1 MRMFGELVGA
11 GQAGFVFEKASNPNH
26 YYKIVPLA
34 DKPLAEYGLNSV
46 KAKQYAVNQNQA
58 LLFHQL
64 FRNKTLDLPQ
74 LPQIHNFF
82 QGSVNS
88 TLRQNFLQNNDI
100 DNPHLATLLKHL
112 PVGQKIAVWEMEKIP
127 CLTENDYCN
136 QYNALPAN
144 QNPDYQ
150 NLLTSLLDLGFVVR
164 DVANPENFGY
174 RTDGTQVFFD
184 PIVAAW
190 PISEADKFLRP
201 ELYDNFV
208 SAFGVDQIRTVARAL
223 ANKDYYTWYHGGGV
237 MESEETEESDL
248 PADVDFEKL
257 YSELLHTALWD
268 NKQYPVLETLN
279 WFNPTYQ
286 KMAQEQA
293 EHFWTTYYM
302 NLGEMFH
309 PFVDDLNMIAAE
321 ETIHETLWKV
331 EELIYNYYAEATPEN
346 IISKT
351 DTLAKELTKLE
362 TYDED
367 VWYDWEDPML
377 PADDYGKYY
386 STLVSPTVFF
396 KARDKVFQQT
406 IKNMVGEIELQCGE
420 CDGNGVITHSHDDY
434 DKEYNE
440 WCDSCSE
447 GTVTV
452 GEI

>member
-74 LPQIHNFF
+74 LPKIHNFF

-100 DNPHLATLLKHL
+100 DNPHLTTLLKHL

-190 PISEADKFLRP
+190 PITEADKFLRP

-223 ANKDYYTWYHGGGV
+223 DNKDYYTWYHGGGV

-248 PADVDFEKL
+248 PSDVDFEEL

-293 EHFWTTYYM
+293 EQFWAAYYLSLDEM
-302 NLGEMFH
+302 LG

-321 ETIHETLWKV
+321 ETIHDTLWKV
-331 EELIYNYYAEATPEN
+331 EELIYNYYAEITPEN

-367 VWYDWEDPML
+367 VWYDWEQPMFSNG
-377 PADDYGKYY
+377 YGYAQATF
-386 STLVSPTVFF
+386 SNPTVFF
-396 KARDKVFQQT
+396 KARDKAFQQT
-406 IKNMVGEIELQCGE
+406 IKNRVGEIELQCGE
-420 CDGNGVITHSHDDY
+420 CDGKGVITHSHDDY

>member
-1 MRMFGELVGA
+1 MGA

-74 LPQIHNFF
+74 LPKIHNFF

-88 TLRQNFLQNNDI
+88 TLRQNFLENNDS
-100 DNPHLATLLKHL
+100 DNPHLTTLLKNL
-112 PVGQKIAVWEMEKIP
+112 PLGQKIAVWEMEKIP

-136 QYNALPAN
+136 QYNVLPAN

-150 NLLTSLLDLGFVVR
+150 NLLTSLLELGFVVR

-190 PISEADKFLRP
+190 PITEADKFLRP

-223 ANKDYYTWYHGGGV
+223 STKDYYTWYHGGGV
-237 MESEETEESDL
+237 MESEETEESDRPTDL
-248 PADVDFEKL
+248 DFQKL
-257 YSELLHTALWD
+257 YSELLDTALWD

-286 KMAQEQA
+286 KMAQERAKQL
-293 EHFWTTYYM
+293 WTAYYM
-302 NLGEMFH
+302 ALVEMLQ
-309 PFVDDLNMIAAE
+309 PFVEDLGIITAE

-331 EELIYNYYAEATPEN
+331 EELIYNYYAEITPEN

-351 DTLAKELTKLE
+351 DTLATELTKLE
-362 TYDED
+362 TYDEN
-367 VWYDWEDPML
+367 VWYDWEDPAL
-377 PADDYGKYY
+377 HIQFFLIL
-386 STLVSPTVFF
+386 STFANPTVFF
-396 KARDKVFQQT
+396 NERDKVFKES
-406 IKNMVGEIELQCGE
+406 IKKMVGEVELKCGE
-420 CDGNGVITHSHDDY
+420 CDGEGVITHSHDDY
-434 DKEYNE
+434 NKEYKE

>member
-74 LPQIHNFF
+74 LPKIHNFF

-248 PADVDFEKL
+248 PSDVDFEKL

-293 EHFWTTYYM
+293 EQFWTAYYLS
-302 NLGEMFH
+302 LGDMLR
-309 PFVDDLNMIAAE
+309 PFVDDLNIIAAE

-331 EELIYNYYAEATPEN
+331 EDLIYNYYAQITPEN
-346 IISKT
+346 LISKT

-367 VWYDWEDPML
+367 VWYDWEQPML
-377 PADDYGKYY
+377 FFPF
-386 STLVSPTVFF
+386 STFTNPTVFF
-396 KARDKVFQQT
+396 KARDKAFQQI
-406 IKNMVGEIELQCGE
+406 IKKMVEEIELHCGE
-420 CDGNGVITHSHDDY
+420 CDGNGIITHSHDERPDI
-434 DKEYNE
+434 EYNE

-452 GEI
+452 GDI